1 MNSKNGFT
9 LIEIV
14 IVILLIGVL
23 GALFVPRL
31 LQQQDSFKVE
41 AAAEQIANHIRL
53 AQSHAIA
60 QHVTHGVNFDKDNE
74 AYSVYSKTAGPTY
87 TPIKNP
93 LRKNK
98 DLIIDFDSPDSEYYD
113 SNLKD
118 ININSAQFP
127 TSSRY
132 SVEFSALGAPNHSG
146 YVNITKGSEVRNIGV
161 ELQTGAVS
169 IWE

>member
-1 MNSKNGFT
+1 M
-9 LIEIV
+9 IEIV
-14 IVILLIGVL
+14 IVILLVAVL

-41 AAAEQIANHIRL
+41 AAAEQIANHIRS

-60 QHVTHGVNFDKDNE
+60 QHITHGVNFDKDNE

-93 LRKNK
+93 LKKNK
-98 DLIIDFDSPDSEYYD
+98 DLIVDFRSGQEYTDSQLEGVLID
-113 SNLKD
+113 
-118 ININSAQFP
+118 SAQFP

-132 SVEFSALGAPNHSG
+132 SVEFSALGAPNYSG
-146 YVNITKGSEVRNIGV
+146 YISIKKGTTEERRIGV
-161 ELQTGAVS
+161 ATETGAVS
-169 IWE
+169 VWTP